1 MLTRVIT
8 DLVKDLRYGT
18 RLLRRSPVFT
28 AVATLSL
35 ALGIGGAAA
44 VFTLINAVVIRTL
57 PVPEPS
63 QLFVATKQLGTETST
78 RYSWL
83 TFEQARA
90 EVKGRAEIAAATN
103 SSGMQIAI
111 GGVRTSTTERGDV
124 ALVSGEY
131 FEVLRQ
137 QPQAGRLLTPADNRT
152 IGGHPVAVISDGFWR
167 RRLGG
172 APNAVGREIVINGS
186 SFTVIGI
193 AAKGFFGTTV
203 GLRNPDAWIPL
214 MMQPVVRYASNVSSS
229 DDGDTDKPFPPQRS
243 VEWLTVFVRVPAAT
257 DAASVAA
264 AFSVLHHREA
274 QQRQSYRDDAEVR
287 RRVQAEHVVLD
298 PAARGLSNLRRQT
311 STPLFVLLAMVGVL
325 LASACGN
332 VASLLLAR
340 STSRQKEIAVRLSM
354 GAGRVRLI
362 RQLLAESLVLAA
374 LGGGVGLLAASW
386 GGDLLLTLLTGGSNA
401 PIELNTSFDW
411 RVIGFALVVSAAT
424 GMLFGIAPAVRG
436 TRVPLVETLKQQSR
450 SVGAEG
456 ARRGFT
462 LGKGLVAAQIAFC
475 LLLLVVAGLFTRS
488 LRSLAD
494 SDIGYDRE
502 RVLVARLDL
511 RGAGYEAGELQPIYR
526 RVLERMSAVPGVVSA
541 SLSLNGPLGNS
552 ARASGIGAVEGYARR
567 AGEQLRTNEE
577 VVSADYFRTV
587 GLRLVRGRLFGP
599 DEDNPK
605 GRAVV
610 VNQTFVKRFFGNAD
624 PLGKRWGYNS
634 EIDDQAFTIVGVVE
648 DAKYLELRGD
658 VPNMAYKPVTQTDE
672 HLFSLELRTSGEP
685 SLLAPAVRQALAEVE
700 PKMPIVDINPLS
712 LRVSRQLAQDR
723 LVAQIT
729 SVFGAIALLL
739 ACLGLYGTISYGV
752 TRRAAELGVRM
763 ALGADRST
771 VLRLVMREAMTLVI
785 VGALVGLPL
794 AYVAGRGLSSVLYN
808 VLPLDPVSYA
818 VAAGLL
824 FSVAALAAWL
834 PARRASRIDPMKAL
848 RAD

>member
-1 MLTRVIT
+1 MLTRAIT
-8 DLVKDLRYGT
+8 DLLKDLRYGA

-28 AVATLSL
+28 TVATLSL

-57 PVPEPS
+57 PVPEPT
-63 QLFVATKQLGTETST
+63 QLFVATKQLGTDTST
-78 RYSWL
+78 RYSWPM
-83 TFEQARA
+83 FEQARA
-90 EVKGRAEIAAATN
+90 DLKGRAEVAAATN
-103 SSGMQIAI
+103 PNGMQIAI
-111 GGVRTSTTERGDV
+111 GGTRTSTVERGDV
-124 ALVSGEY
+124 ALVSGEF
-131 FEVLRQ
+131 FELLRQ

-152 IGGHPVAVISDGFWR
+152 LGAHPVAVISDGFWR

-172 APNAVGREIVINGS
+172 APNAVGREIVINGA
-186 SFTVIGI
+186 SFTVVGI
-193 AAKGFFGTTV
+193 AAKSFFGTTV
-203 GLRNPDAWIPL
+203 SVKNPDAWIPL
-214 MMQPVVRYASNVSSS
+214 MMQPVVRYASNVSSR
-229 DDGDTDKPFPPQRS
+229 DDGDTDKPFPPQPS
-243 VEWLTVFVRVPAAT
+243 IEWLTVFVRVPTAT
-257 DAASVAA
+257 DSATVAA
-264 AFSVLHHREA
+264 ALSLLHQREA
-274 QQRQSYRDDAEVR
+274 QQAQSYRDDPEVR
-287 RRVQAEHVVLD
+287 RRVQAEHVFLD

-311 STPLFVLLAMVGVL
+311 SAPLFVLLAMVAVL
-325 LASACGN
+325 LAIACGN

-354 GAGRVRLI
+354 GAGRWRLI
-362 RQLLAESLVLAA
+362 RQLLAESLVLAS
-374 LGGGVGLLAASW
+374 LGGGVGLVMAGW
-386 GGDLLLTLLTGGSNA
+386 GGDLLLKLLTGGSNT
-401 PIELNTSFDW
+401 PVDLNTSFDW
-411 RVIGFALVVSAAT
+411 RVIGFALLVSALT

-436 TRVPLVETLKQQSR
+436 TRVALVETLKQQAR

-494 SDIGYDRE
+494 ADIGYDRE

-511 RGAGYEAGELQPIYR
+511 RGAGYDAKELQPIYQ

-552 ARASGIGAVEGYARR
+552 ARASGISAVEGYSRR
-567 AGEQLRTNEE
+567 PGEQLRTNEE
-577 VVSADYFRTV
+577 VVSVDYFRTV
-587 GLRLVRGRLFGP
+587 GLRLLQGRLFGP
-599 DEDNPK
+599 EETNPK
-605 GRAVV
+605 GRSVI
-610 VNQTFVKRFFGNAD
+610 VNQTFVKRFFPNTD
-624 PLGKRWGYNS
+624 PIGKRWGYNS
-634 EIDDQAFTIVGVVE
+634 EIDDEAFTIVGVVE
-648 DAKYLELRGD
+648 DAKYLELRGE

-672 HLFSLELRTSGEP
+672 HLYSLELKTSGEP
-685 SLLAPAVRQALAEVE
+685 SLLAPAVRRALAEVE
-700 PKMPIVDINPLS
+700 PKMPIIDINPLA
-712 LRVSRQLAQDR
+712 LRVSRQLSQDR

-739 ACLGLYGTISYGV
+739 SCLGLYGTISYGV

-771 VLRLVMREAMTLVI
+771 VLKLVMREAMALVI

-794 AYVAGRGLSSVLYN
+794 AYLAGRGLSGVLYN
-808 VLPLDPVSYA
+808 VMPLDPESYA
-818 VAAGLL
+818 IAASLL

>member
-1 MLTRVIT
+1 MFSRVII
-8 DLVKDLRYGT
+8 DLFKDLRYGA

-28 AVATLSL
+28 TVATLSL

-63 QLFVATKQLGTETST
+63 QLFVATKISGEDRST

-83 TFEQARA
+83 SFERARD
-90 EVKGRAEIAAATN
+90 EVKGRAELAAATN
-103 SSGMQIAI
+103 PNGMQIGI
-111 GGVRTSTTERGDV
+111 GGSRAPAERGDV

-152 IGGHPVAVISDGFWR
+152 LGGHPVAVISDGFWR

-172 APNAVGREIVINGS
+172 APNAVGRELVINGS
-186 SFTVIGI
+186 SFTIVGI

-203 GLRNPDAWIPL
+203 SLRHPDAWIPL
-214 MMQPVVRYASNVSSS
+214 MMQPVVRYAANVSSR

-243 VEWLTVFVRVPAAT
+243 IEWLTLFVRVPDAT
-257 DAASVAA
+257 DPATVAA
-264 AFSVLHHREA
+264 AFSVLHQREA
-274 QQRQSYRDDAEVR
+274 QQGQSYRDDAEVR
-287 RRVQAEHVVLD
+287 KRVQSEHVILD

-311 STPLFVLLAMVGVL
+311 SAPLFVLLAMVGVL
-325 LASACGN
+325 LAIACGN

-354 GAGRVRLI
+354 GAGRTRLV

-374 LGGGVGLLAASW
+374 LGGGVGLMAASW
-386 GGDLLLTLLTGGSNA
+386 GGDLLLALLTGGSNA
-401 PIELNTSFDW
+401 PVELNTNFDW
-411 RVIGFALVVSAAT
+411 RVIGFALAVSAAT
-424 GMLFGIAPAVRG
+424 GILFGIAPAVRG
-436 TRVPLVETLKQQSR
+436 TRVALVETLKQQAR

-475 LLLLVVAGLFTRS
+475 LLLLVVSGLFVRS

-494 SDIGYDRE
+494 ADIGYDRD

-511 RGAGYEAGELQPIYR
+511 RAAGYEAEELLPLYR
-526 RVLERMSAVPGVVSA
+526 RVLERIGAVPGVVSA

-552 ARASGIGAVEGYARR
+552 ARGSGVGAVEGYSRR
-567 AGEQLRTNEE
+567 PGEQLRTNEE
-577 VVSADYFRTV
+577 VVSPDYFKTV
-587 GLRLVRGRLFGP
+587 GLRLLQGRLFGP

-605 GRAVV
+605 GRSVV
-610 VNQTFVKRFFGNAD
+610 VNQTFAKRFFGREN
-624 PLGKRWGYNS
+624 PIGKRWSYDSQIGEN
-634 EIDDQAFTIVGVVE
+634 AFTIVGVVE

-658 VPNMAYKPVTQTDE
+658 APNMAYKPMMQTDE
-672 HLFSLELRTSGEP
+672 HLYSLELRTSGEP

-700 PKMPIVDINPLS
+700 PRMPIVDINPLS

-752 TRRAAELGVRM
+752 TRRSGELGVRM
-763 ALGADRST
+763 ALGADRGV
-771 VLRLVMREAMTLVI
+771 VLRLVMREAMTLVLI
-785 VGALVGLPL
+785 GALVGLPL
-794 AYVAGRGLSSVLYN
+794 SYLAGRGLSGVLYN
-808 VLPLDPVSYA
+808 TLPFDPASYS
-818 VAAGLL
+818 VAASLL
-824 FSVAALAAWL
+824 LTVAALAAWL

-848 RAD
+848 RAE